1 MEQGKALRLK
11 ELLDGVEITGRLPGE
26 IPDGEITGISTDS
39 RAVKEGDLFICIR
52 GGRED
57 GHLFAGEAEKRG
69 AAYIL
74 AEKTPDISDKSKLI
88 LTGDTHRASS
98 EVWYSFY
105 GRPAESMTKVAVTGT
120 AGKTSTVFILREL
133 LAAAGHRVG
142 VITTIKSMSVGR
154 ELELG
159 ENGGS
164 SVSGVCGAMTT
175 PDPEFFWQAAAEM
188 KKDGCD
194 TLIYEASSQS
204 ILRKSV
210 SAVTPDLCVYTNLSE
225 EHMDAH
231 GTMENYF
238 AAKASL
244 LCGVKKAVVNIDDGW
259 FCNLPRLFSDCD
271 FIKVSAHPERVG
283 DCDVCALRYRGLGED
298 GIEYVYFSDKA
309 VFRVVSPHIG
319 FHSVYNTMEAAAAAI
334 SLGADPMSVQETLA
348 GMDGIDGR
356 MYRVRYRANP
366 NRGNSKLSADDVLPS
381 VFIDYAH
388 TPKALESACR
398 ALYEIKKSK
407 KSADIRLRVLFGC
420 GGDRDKTKRPL
431 MAQAAQKYADSVI
444 ITSDNPRSENPDE
457 IIDDILS
464 GIDRTKPY
472 TVIPDRR
479 AAIKYALNTSGAG
492 DIVLLAGKGHEKYE
506 ITRDGM
512 RPFDEEKITTEAF
525 DEIFSRRLK

>member
-1 MEQGKALRLK
+1 MKQSETFCLR
-11 ELLDGVEITGRLPGE
+11 ERLDGVKISGG
-26 IPDGEITGISTDS
+26 IPNGAVSGVSTDS
-39 RAVKEGDLFICIR
+39 RTVKEGDLFICIR

-57 GHLFAGEAEKRG
+57 GHSFAHDAEKRG

-74 AEKTPDISDKSKLI
+74 AEKMPDAADRSKVI
-88 LTGDTHRASS
+88 LTGDTRYASS
-98 EVWYSFY
+98 AAWYNFY
-105 GRPAESMTKVAVTGT
+105 GKPAGNMTKVAVTGT
-120 AGKTSTVFILREL
+120 AGKTSTVLILREL

-142 VITTIKSMSVGR
+142 VITTIKSMSMGR

-159 ENGGS
+159 KNGGS

-175 PDPEFFWQAAAEM
+175 PDPEFFWQAVYEM

-204 ILRKSV
+204 ILRKSA
-210 SAVTPDLCVYTNLSE
+210 SAVTPDLCIYTNLSE

-244 LCGVKKAVVNIDDGW
+244 LCGVKKAVVNIDDAW
-259 FCNLPRLFSDCD
+259 FCNLPKLFERCD
-271 FIKVSAHPERVG
+271 FIKVSARPERIG
-283 DCDVCALRYRGLGED
+283 DSDVCALRYRSLGED
-298 GIEYVYFSDKA
+298 GIEYVYFSDRA
-309 VFRVVSPHIG
+309 VFRAVSPQIG
-319 FHSVYNTMEAAAAAI
+319 FHSVYNTIEAAAAAI
-334 SLGADPMSVQETLA
+334 TLGADPMSVQETLA

-356 MYRVRYRANP
+356 MYRVRYRGSIVRNTQ
-366 NRGNSKLSADDVLPS
+366 KISAEDVLPS

-398 ALYEIKKSK
+398 ALYEIKKGK
-407 KSADIRLRVLFGC
+407 KSADIRLKVLFGC

-444 ITSDNPRSENPDE
+444 ITSDNSRSEKPDE
-457 IIDDILS
+457 IISDILA
-464 GIDRTKPY
+464 GIDKTKPY

-512 RPFDEEKITTEAF
+512 RPFDEEKITNETFE
-525 DEIFSRRLK
+525 EIFSRRG